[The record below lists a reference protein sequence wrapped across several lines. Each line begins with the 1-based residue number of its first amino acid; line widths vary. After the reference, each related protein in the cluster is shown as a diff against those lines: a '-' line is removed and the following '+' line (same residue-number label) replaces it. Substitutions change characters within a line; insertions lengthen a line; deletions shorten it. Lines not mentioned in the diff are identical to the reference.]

1 MRDVIL
7 STFCFSVG
15 NDNSREARMSQL
27 VLVDVADGVMTVT
40 LNRPERKNALS
51 NEAMAG

>member
-1 MRDVIL
+1 
-7 STFCFSVG
+7 
-15 NDNSREARMSQL
+15 MSQI

-51 NEAMAG
+51 NEMYAEIGTLCVKIRRAT